1 MREVRV
7 CHLDEGGQL
16 VSAAPAALVGVALEE
31 RRPPSEPVAFH
42 GRPGK
47 LSAWWCA
54 TTGGHV
60 VCGSLRRRRVALEL
74 DFDPEIAWIGGEP
87 VELHWQ
93 GARGRRRWRPDFVVR
108 TVTGARQVV
117 LVKPEKDGPQW
128 GEDLEVARQVA
139 AAASW
144 QVSVRRVP
152 EGVRLDNLELAA
164 DYRQPMRV
172 PASEREA
179 VEDAFRRERRPIG
192 EGARASGVP
201 YAAALDLAYRLVWQ
215 RRLDIHWDRPLI
227 PRATAWLAE
236 GAA

>member
-1 MREVRV
+1 MHEVRV
-7 CHLDEGGQL
+7 CHLDEHEQL

-47 LSAWWCA
+47 LSDWWCA

-74 DFDPEIAWIGGEP
+74 DFDPDIAWIGGEP

-117 LVKPEKDGPQW
+117 LVEPESDGPQW
-128 GEDLEVARQVA
+128 REDLEVARDVA
-139 AAASW
+139 AAAGW
-144 QVSVRRVP
+144 HVSVRRVP
-152 EGVRLDNLELAA
+152 QEVRLANLEWAA
-164 DYRQPMRV
+164 DYRQPVRV
-172 PASEREA
+172 SALEREV
-179 VEDAFRRERRPIG
+179 VEEAFRRERSIG

-201 YAAALDLAYRLVWQ
+201 YAAALDLVYRLVWQ
-215 RRLDIHWDRPLI
+215 RRLDIHWDQPLM
-227 PRATAWLAE
+227 PRAAAWLAD

>member
-1 MREVRV
+1 MRDVRV
-7 CHLDEGGQL
+7 CHLDERGEL
-16 VSAAPAALVGVALEE
+16 VSAAPASLVGVALEE

-47 LSAWWCA
+47 LSDWWCA

-87 VELHWQ
+87 AELHWQ
-93 GARGRRRWRPDFVVR
+93 GARGKRRWRPDFVVR
-108 TVTGARQVV
+108 TVTGARRIV

-128 GEDLEVARQVA
+128 REDLEVARQVA
-139 AAASW
+139 MAAGW
-144 QVSVRRVP
+144 QVSVRHVP
-152 EGVRLDNLELAA
+152 EGMRLANLEWAA
-164 DYRQPMRV
+164 DYRQAVRV
-172 PASEREA
+172 PAAEQDA
-179 VEDAFRRERRPIG
+179 VEEAFRRERPIG

-201 YAAALDLAYRLVWQ
+201 YAAALDLVYRLVWQ
-215 RRLDIHWDRPLI
+215 RRLEIHWDQPLM
-227 PRATAWLAE
+227 PRATAWLAD

>member
-1 MREVRV
+1 MYDVRG
-7 CHLDEGGQL
+7 CHLDERGRP

-47 LSAWWCA
+47 LSDWWCA
-54 TTGGHV
+54 TTDGHV

-74 DFDPEIAWIGGEP
+74 DFDPDVAWIGGEP
-87 VELHWQ
+87 VELHWH
-93 GARGRRRWRPDFVVR
+93 GARGKRRWRPDFVVR

-117 LVKPEKDGPQW
+117 LVEPEKGGLQW
-128 GEDLEVARQVA
+128 REDLEVVRHVA
-139 AAASW
+139 AAAGW

-152 EGVRLDNLELAA
+152 HGVRLANLEWAA
-164 DYRQPMRV
+164 DYRQTVRV
-172 PASEREA
+172 PAAEREA
-179 VEDAFRRERRPIG
+179 VEAAFRRERPIG

-215 RRLDIHWDRPLI
+215 RSLQIHWDRPLM
-227 PRATAWLAE
+227 PCATAWLAQ

>member
-1 MREVRV
+1 MGDVRV
-7 CHLDEGGQL
+7 CHLDEHGRL
-16 VSAAPAALVGVALEE
+16 VSAPPAALVGVRVEE

-47 LSAWWCA
+47 LSDWWCA

-93 GARGRRRWRPDFVVR
+93 GVQGRRRWRPDFVTR

-117 LVKPEKDGPQW
+117 LVEPEKGGPQW
-128 GEDLEVARQVA
+128 QEDLEVTRHVAVA
-139 AAASW
+139 AGW

-152 EGVRLDNLELAA
+152 EGVRLVNLEWAA
-164 DYRQPMRV
+164 DYRQAV
-172 PASEREA
+172 PVAAAEREA
-179 VEDAFRRERRPIG
+179 VEDAFRRERPIG

-201 YAAALDLAYRLVWQ
+201 YAAAVDLVYRLVWQ
-215 RRLDIHWDRPLI
+215 RRLEIHWDRPLM
-227 PRATAWLAE
+227 PSATAWRA
-236 GAA
+236 GGSA

>member
-1 MREVRV
+1 MRDVRV
-7 CHLDEGGQL
+7 CHLDERGEL
-16 VSAAPAALVGVALEE
+16 VSAAPAGLVGVTLEE

-47 LSAWWCA
+47 LSDWWCA

-87 VELHWQ
+87 AELHWQ
-93 GARGRRRWRPDFVVR
+93 GARGKRRWRPDFVVR
-108 TVTGARQVV
+108 TVTGARRVV

-128 GEDLEVARQVA
+128 REDLEVVRHVA
-139 AAASW
+139 AAAGW

-152 EGVRLDNLELAA
+152 EGVRLANLEWAA
-164 DYRQPMRV
+164 DYRQAVRV
-172 PASEREA
+172 PAAEQDA
-179 VEDAFRRERRPIG
+179 VEDAFRRERPIG

-201 YAAALDLAYRLVWQ
+201 YAAALDLVYRLVWQ
-215 RRLDIHWDRPLI
+215 RRLEIHWDQPLM
-227 PRATAWLAE
+227 PRATAWLAD

>member
-7 CHLDEGGQL
+7 CHLDGREQL
-16 VSAAPAALVGVALEE
+16 VSAAPADLVGVPLEE

-42 GRPGK
+42 GRRGK
-47 LSAWWCA
+47 LSDWWCA

-74 DFDPEIAWIGGEP
+74 DFDPDIIWIGGEP

-117 LVKPEKDGPQW
+117 LVEPEKGGLQW
-128 GEDLEVARQVA
+128 REDLEVVRHVA
-139 AAASW
+139 AAAGW
-144 QVSVRRVP
+144 KVSVRRVP
-152 EGVRLDNLELAA
+152 EGVRLTNLEWAA
-164 DYRQPMRV
+164 DYRQAVRV
-172 PASEREA
+172 PAAEREA
-179 VEDAFRRERRPIG
+179 VEAAFRRERPIG

-215 RRLDIHWDRPLI
+215 RRLEIHWDRPLM
-227 PRATAWLAE
+227 PCATAWLAQ

>member
-1 MREVRV
+1 MGDVRV
-7 CHLDEGGQL
+7 CHLDERGRL
-16 VSAAPAALVGVALEE
+16 VSNPPTALVGVTVEE

-47 LSAWWCA
+47 LSDWWCA

-74 DFDPEIAWIGGEP
+74 DFDPEITWIGGEP

-93 GARGRRRWRPDFVVR
+93 GAQGRRRWRPDFVVR
-108 TVTGARQVV
+108 TISGARQVV
-117 LVKPEKDGPQW
+117 LVEPEKSGPQW
-128 GEDLEVARQVA
+128 REDLEVARQVA
-139 AAASW
+139 VSAGW

-152 EGVRLDNLELAA
+152 EGVRLANLEWAA
-164 DYRQPMRV
+164 DYRQTV
-172 PASEREA
+172 PVTAAEREA
-179 VEDAFRRERRPIG
+179 VEEAFRRERPIG

-201 YAAALDLAYRLVWQ
+201 YAAALDLVYRLVWQ
-215 RRLDIHWDRPLI
+215 RRLDIHWDQPLM
-227 PRATAWLAE
+227 PRATAWLAD